1 MTRDSDRLLGLYDV
15 FYLYTV
21 PDKFYAVP
29 VNDFSRV
36 LVVDRMT
43 GTLTV
48 QNNHTE
54 EDLPNPQCRRVIYGI
69 IGVINLLGGSYMLF
83 ITERKQ
89 IGTISDQNIYQI
101 VQTEMLPSSTYK
113 EKNMTADQISS
124 NQQYIG
130 MITKVLSTPYFYFSY
145 SYDLTH
151 SMQQINSFNTDFFLK
166 PLHERADER
175 FIWNRK
181 LVEQF
186 DTPGVALF
194 CVPILHG
201 FISINKCNLNGK
213 SFFWTIVSRR
223 SCKRAGTRLFT
234 RGVDSEGNVANFV
247 ETEQIIEFEG
257 YQSSFVQI
265 RGSIPLFWQQYPNL
279 KLKPS
284 PKIISEKN
292 NMEAVSKHFKSQE
305 PYYGYQVI
313 LNLIDQ
319 HGSEGE
325 LEKAFRQSIRLLNS
339 TQVQYEAFDF
349 HKECRKMR
357 WDRLQILIDRV
368 AQTQDAFQSF
378 LILQKSKVISKQ
390 EGVFRTNCIDCLD
403 RTNVVQSMLAKR
415 SLGIILKKLGIWEGG
430 EIDNDF
436 EYLFKNVWAD
446 NADIISIQYSG
457 TGALKTDFT
466 RTGKRTK
473 LGMFNDLYNTLARY
487 YKNNFQDGFTQD
499 AIDVFL
505 GNYRVG
511 AAERTDKESPLVVK
525 RGWKFFMFP
534 SLLVISMAMFF
545 CNVIIPAEYTTKSL
559 LSILFWGSMI
569 FITFT
574 VTLREG
580 PLFVDKPRLHR
591 KAIVDLHYQKNVV
604 V

>member
-151 SMQQINSFNTDFFLK
+151 SMQQINSFNADFFLK

-265 RGSIPLFWQQYPNL
+265 RGSIMF
-279 KLKPS
+279 
-284 PKIISEKN
+284 
-292 NMEAVSKHFKSQE
+292 
-305 PYYGYQVI
+305 
-313 LNLIDQ
+313 
-319 HGSEGE
+319 
-325 LEKAFRQSIRLLNS
+325 
-339 TQVQYEAFDF
+339 
-349 HKECRKMR
+349 
-357 WDRLQILIDRV
+357 
-368 AQTQDAFQSF
+368 SF
-378 LILQKSKVISKQ
+378 AMVL
-390 EGVFRTNCIDCLD
+390 
-403 RTNVVQSMLAKR
+403 M
-415 SLGIILKKLGIWEGG
+415 
-430 EIDNDF
+430 
-436 EYLFKNVWAD
+436 
-446 NADIISIQYSG
+446 
-457 TGALKTDFT
+457 
-466 RTGKRTK
+466 
-473 LGMFNDLYNTLARY
+473 
-487 YKNNFQDGFTQD
+487 
-499 AIDVFL
+499 
-505 GNYRVG
+505 
-511 AAERTDKESPLVVK
+511 LVVSLPMMFVTMTEVTFVL
-525 RGWKFFMFP
+525 RLMVGNAFFM
-534 SLLVISMAMFF
+534 
-545 CNVIIPAEYTTKSL
+545 
-559 LSILFWGSMI
+559 
-569 FITFT
+569 
-574 VTLREG
+574 
-580 PLFVDKPRLHR
+580 
-591 KAIVDLHYQKNVV
+591 
-604 V
+604 